1 MQCSPLRD
9 AIAQR
14 SGIPDLRWRITIS
27 EGRDLDV
34 REDLNRN
41 SYQLL
46 KVDIE
51 TALTFTRIAAG
62 AGEGSDKRT
71 RNQRNGRTAYDS
83 VQHLRKNVSMTTA
96 QEQELDAGLVELKTA
111 LEELGEKF

>member
-1 MQCSPLRD
+1 MRD

-14 SGIPDLRWRITIS
+14 SGIPNLGWRIKIS
-27 EGRDLDV
+27 EGKNLDV
-34 REDLNRN
+34 RGDLNRN

-62 AGEGSDKRT
+62 ADEGSDKRS

-83 VQHLRKNVSMTTA
+83 VQHLRKNVSMTTE
-96 QEQELDAGLVELKTA
+96 QEQELDSGLLELRRA